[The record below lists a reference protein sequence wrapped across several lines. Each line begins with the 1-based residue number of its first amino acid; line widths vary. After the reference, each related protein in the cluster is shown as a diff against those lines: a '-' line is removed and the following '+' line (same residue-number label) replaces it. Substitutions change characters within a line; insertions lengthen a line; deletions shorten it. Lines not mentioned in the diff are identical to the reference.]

1 MNLKKKSKKH
11 SLNDYY
17 DSVYF
22 SISQRNTSGD
32 ILMIYHLKE
41 LMIPHLGNISFLSSF
56 NLSIMR
62 SKSLIIF

>member
-1 MNLKKKSKKH
+1 MIQKKVQKTFF
-11 SLNDYY
+11 NDYY

-32 ILMIYHLKE
+32 IVMVYHLKE
-41 LMIPHLGNISFLSSF
+41 LIIPHLDNISFLSSF
-56 NLSIMR
+56 NLSIIK